1 MSFAPL
7 YLQLQIVADSNLVL
21 CFSYLIG
28 QIGFMSSAQE
38 GMEESHAQSDSWQP
52 QTASWDVPVDD
63 IGYCGTAGAS
73 FGERRQWFEDHP
85 DLRSWLPSGIDD
97 ATWEQL
103 QAFTGWFDI
112 DKRNSSEVIWHT
124 GHERPSM
131 LWLWLNTEHL
141 TKESVF
147 KVLCEGAQVFYQKVA
162 WCSVYHPEW
171 YMKRTKNVDMAM
183 SFTLG
188 ELSRPIAFAKIIRVM
203 CEEVENGATESGPAE
218 VPPDG
223 DLLVEFSSEDDQDD
237 SRAHDT

>member
-73 FGERRQWFEDHP
+73 FGERRQWFDDHP
-85 DLRSWLPSGIDD
+85 DLRSWLPSRIDD

-112 DKRNSSEVIWHT
+112 VKRNSSEVIYHT
-124 GHERPSM
+124 GNERPSM

-141 TKESVF
+141 TKECVF
-147 KVLCEGAQVFYQKVA
+147 KVLCEGAQDFYQKVA
-162 WCSVYHPEW
+162 WCSVYHPEL
-171 YMKRTKNVDMAM
+171 YIKRTKNVDMAM
-183 SFTLG
+183 SLTLG
-188 ELSRPIAFAKIIRVM
+188 EFSRPIAWNKMIGAMF
-203 CEEVENGATESGPAE
+203 EEVENDATGSGPAE
-218 VPPDG
+218 VPPDD
-223 DLLVEFSSEDDQDD
+223 DLLGGFSSEDEQDD
-237 SRAHDT
+237 LPED